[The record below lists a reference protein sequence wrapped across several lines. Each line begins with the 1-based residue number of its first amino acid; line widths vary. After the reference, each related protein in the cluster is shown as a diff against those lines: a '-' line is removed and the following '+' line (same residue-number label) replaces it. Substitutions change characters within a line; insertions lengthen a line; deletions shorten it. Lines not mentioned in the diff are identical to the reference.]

1 MYDHPCP
8 LTILTAPKL
17 YGGCCY
23 SKPLELLNLSVIMA
37 ARGETMMIFK
47 IDKPTFPLI
56 TFIIYCGKRWKSR
69 SSQRPLEESQKRP
82 SSRKFLLIA
91 QKMYECLVYNSFDVQ
106 VIR

>member
-1 MYDHPCP
+1 
-8 LTILTAPKL
+8 
-17 YGGCCY
+17 
-23 SKPLELLNLSVIMA
+23 MA

-69 SSQRPLEESQKRP
+69 SSQRRLEESQKRP